1 MKQTFTSARRP
12 LEILIHIISWG
23 IMFGFPFF
31 FVERGNGNINWMAY
45 IRHLAVPLSFMIAF
59 YVNYFILVPRYL
71 FQSQAKRYIV
81 YNIIFLCV
89 IGILLH
95 LWQSLTFDP
104 SFAPKAKRPG
114 MPPGWL
120 FFLRDMLSLVF
131 TIGLSAAIRM
141 SARWTQNEA
150 ARKEAE
156 RNRAEAELKNLRN
169 QLNPHFLLNTLN
181 NIYALIA
188 FDSDK
193 AQQAVQE
200 LSKLLRYVLYD
211 NQQTYV
217 PLCKEVDFIR
227 NYIELMRIRLTFDP
241 SFAPKA
247 KRPGMPP
254 GWLFFLRDMLS
265 LVFTIGLSAAIRM
278 SARWTQNEAAR
289 KEAERNRAEAEL
301 KNLRNQLNPH
311 FLLNTLNNIYALIA
325 FDSDK
330 AQQAVQELSKLLR
343 YVLYDNQQTYV
354 PLCKEVDFIR
364 NYIELMR
371 IRLSANVQMI
381 TKFDIQPDSQTLIAP
396 LIFISLIENAFKHG
410 ISPTESS
417 FISIHLSENDKE
429 VICEIRNSNHPKTVE
444 DKSGSG
450 VGLEQVSRRLEILYP
465 GAYTWSKGISK
476 DEKVYESKLSI
487 KIRE

>member
-193 AQQAVQE
+193 AQAAVQE
-200 LSKLLRYVLYD
+200 LSRLLRHVLYD
-211 NQQTYV
+211 NQQNFV
-217 PLCKEVDFIR
+217 ALGKEMDFIR
-227 NYIELMRIRLTFDP
+227 NYIELMRIRLASNVT
-241 SFAPKA
+241 
-247 KRPGMPP
+247 
-254 GWLFFLRDMLS
+254 
-265 LVFTIGLSAAIRM
+265 VE
-278 SARWTQNEAAR
+278 TQIDV
-289 KEAERNRAEAEL
+289 RA
-301 KNLRNQLNPH
+301 
-311 FLLNTLNNIYALIA
+311 
-325 FDSDK
+325 DSRT
-330 AQQAVQELSKLLR
+330 E
-343 YVLYDNQQTYV
+343 
-354 PLCKEVDFIR
+354 
-364 NYIELMR
+364 
-371 IRLSANVQMI
+371 
-381 TKFDIQPDSQTLIAP
+381 IAP

-417 FISIHLSENDKE
+417 FIRIHFSESPGQ
-429 VICEIRNSNHPKTVE
+429 VCCEIANSYHPKSQA

-450 VGLEQVSRRLEILYP
+450 IGLEQVRKRLELTYP
-465 GAYTWSKGISK
+465 GR
-476 DEKVYESKLSI
+476 YEWKQGVSDDRKEYKSI
-487 KIRE
+487 LVIRL

>member
-156 RNRAEAELKNLRN
+156 RNRTEAELKNLRN

-227 NYIELMRIRLTFDP
+227 NYIELMRIRLPRHVRLDVSLPENP
-241 SFAPKA
+241 SHT
-247 KRPGMPP
+247 
-254 GWLFFLRDMLS
+254 
-265 LVFTIGLSAAIRM
+265 LV
-278 SARWTQNEAAR
+278 
-289 KEAERNRAEAEL
+289 
-301 KNLRNQLNPH
+301 
-311 FLLNTLNNIYALIA
+311 
-325 FDSDK
+325 
-330 AQQAVQELSKLLR
+330 
-343 YVLYDNQQTYV
+343 
-354 PLCKEVDFIR
+354 
-364 NYIELMR
+364 
-371 IRLSANVQMI
+371 
-381 TKFDIQPDSQTLIAP
+381 AP
-396 LIFISLIENAFKHG
+396 LLFISLVENAFKHG
-410 ISPTESS
+410 VSNDRPS
-417 FISIHLSENDKE
+417 FIDIDIREEEGVLACRIEN
-429 VICEIRNSNHPKTVE
+429 SFFPKSGA
-444 DKSGSG
+444 DRSGSG
-450 VGLEQVSRRLEILYP
+450 IGLANLCRRLEMIYP
-465 GAYTWSKGISK
+465 GR
-476 DEKVYESKLSI
+476 YEMKYGQHGDTYETLLRI
-487 KIRE
+487 NLTDR

>member
-12 LEILIHIISWG
+12 LEVLIHIISWG

-227 NYIELMRIRLTFDP
+227 NYIELMRIRLPEHVKLTTDI
-241 SFAPKA
+241 S
-247 KRPGMPP
+247 
-254 GWLFFLRDMLS
+254 
-265 LVFTIGLSAAIRM
+265 SAT
-278 SARWTQNEAAR
+278 SETQ
-289 KEAERNRAEAEL
+289 
-301 KNLRNQLNPH
+301 
-311 FLLNTLNNIYALIA
+311 
-325 FDSDK
+325 
-330 AQQAVQELSKLLR
+330 V
-343 YVLYDNQQTYV
+343 
-354 PLCKEVDFIR
+354 
-364 NYIELMR
+364 
-371 IRLSANVQMI
+371 
-381 TKFDIQPDSQTLIAP
+381 AP
-396 LIFISLIENAFKHG
+396 LLFISLIENAFKHG
-410 ISPTESS
+410 VSHNKPS
-417 FISIHLSENDKE
+417 FIDLKIHQEGTRIVCS
-429 VICEIRNSNHPKTVE
+429 IRNSDFPKDNGQ

-450 VGLEQVSRRLEILYP
+450 IGLQNLSRRLELLYP
-465 GAYTWSKGISK
+465 SHHIFTYGQKG
-476 DEKVYESKLSI
+476 DEYVCLLELQA
-487 KIRE
+487 